1 MTHSI
6 DSTEPTFLKSWGAI
20 VIRYAFKEENHVG
33 MFVLGENHY
42 VENQS
47 IITSRITRY
56 EQLKHPTIHGIVTS
70 DTDTHFRL
78 LDTQVNSFND
88 FNPELIAKLEMETGL
103 PIAKLINKTVI
114 DNPDLNVDYNAQG
127 ELIMI
132 ECKNKKN
139 SLQFIPSNLIETYFD
154 AISHLHW
161 EDARLTKICQET
173 DQRHDD
179 VSDEETWSSVAK
191 RRKLIQERQK
201 TSARKKVSV
210 IMEPHAKSDTPD
222 EADQLTHELVEADHP
237 FIQVSRKMLDIFAD
251 KRLHQNLKAP
261 PVGSRIHEDNFSEIM
276 SIIKKGGT
284 KRDMLQ
290 LKADQQTAL
299 CEALDVLT
307 SEMPNFAVVIE
318 HVKNN
323 LLFACHGDRNVY
335 FPPILLAGP
344 PGIGKTLFASKLA
357 KVLRLP
363 YHYLA
368 MENQIGNGTLVG
380 TQAMYTNSRAGLLY
394 NLLVQG
400 EIANPLIL
408 LDEIEKAGSDSKNG
422 GTVVNQLLALLEK
435 HSAQHFED
443 QSVEGLAFDVSWVNW
458 VLTVNDLN
466 HLPAPVISRTTLF
479 HIEPPS
485 EEQLPRII
493 NSIYQQLLDER
504 CVAAEKRLPIADT
517 AISGLARLVGNGNKG
532 LRDLRALL
540 QNAFIKAIQSSQTEI
555 TKADLGIDAVGER
568 AKERL
573 KIGFL

>member
-6 DSTEPTFLKSWGAI
+6 EATEPTFLKSWGAI
-20 VIRYAFKEENHVG
+20 VIRYAFKSENHIG
-33 MFVLGENHY
+33 LFVLGENHY
-42 VENQS
+42 VENQP

-70 DTDTHFRL
+70 DTDKHFRL

-88 FNPELIAKLEMETGL
+88 FAPELIAQLEMETGF
-103 PIAKLINKTVI
+103 PISKLLDKTT
-114 DNPDLNVDYNAQG
+114 NENTDLNAIYNDSG
-127 ELIMI
+127 KLMMI
-132 ECKNKKN
+132 ECKDKRNA
-139 SLQFIPSNLIETYFD
+139 LQFMPTDLIERMLDSTV
-154 AISHLHW
+154 HW
-161 EDARLTKICQET
+161 QPARLIKVCRNQE
-173 DQRHDD
+173 DSRDD
-179 VSDEETWSSVAK
+179 MSDEETWDMLAK
-191 RRKLIQERQK
+191 RRKRLNEREWG
-201 TSARKKVSV
+201 SASKKASV
-210 IMEPHAKSDTPD
+210 VMEPHANSTEPD
-222 EADQLTHELVEADHP
+222 EQDSLSHELIEADHP
-237 FIQVSRKMLDIFAD
+237 FIQVSPKMLPIFAD
-251 KRLHQNLKAP
+251 KRLNQNLKKP
-261 PVGSRIHEDNFSEIM
+261 PAGSRINEDNFSDIM
-276 SIIKKGGT
+276 SIIQKRGT

-299 CEALDVLT
+299 IEALDLL
-307 SEMPNFAVVIE
+307 SKEMPNFAQVVE

-380 TQAMYTNSRAGLLY
+380 TQAMYNNSRPGLVY

-400 EIANPLIL
+400 EVANPLIL

-422 GTVVNQLLALLEK
+422 GNVVNQLLSLLEK

-493 NSIYQQLLDER
+493 SSMYQQLLDER
-504 CVAAEKRLPIADT
+504 CVAAEKRLSIADT
-517 AISGLARLVGNGNKG
+517 AISGLARQVGNGDKG

-540 QNAFIKAIQSSQTEI
+540 QNAFIKAIQSGQREI
-555 TKADLGIDAVGER
+555 SKAELGIDDSMGR
-568 AKERL
+568 NKERL